1 MELHKFLPAAILK
14 DGFAL
19 AQASAYPRRAGLPRV
34 PRRAGNPEEIF
45 GGRGQKPLAFFK
57 GMGHNVPMAKNQ
69 SMNELFSWL
78 RTQPNDVAADTLYR
92 LLYEEG
98 LTEAS
103 QAYVRTL
110 LRKTNM
116 GNGQKSDNEILTDSF
131 LTQYHAYRALGL
143 TSEDAGQLLGV
154 SKDRMRRLLLGD
166 NITNLHAHK
175 RLLEAELTAELTL
188 KRDCLM
194 TVGTA
199 AAANGNVKAALAIL
213 ERRWPK
219 EWGKREMNI
228 QATNVTLSSDDNAQR
243 AMAAQERLMEIRKQ
257 RNAED

>member
-1 MELHKFLPAAILK
+1 
-14 DGFAL
+14 
-19 AQASAYPRRAGLPRV
+19 
-34 PRRAGNPEEIF
+34 
-45 GGRGQKPLAFFK
+45 
-57 GMGHNVPMAKNQ
+57 MGHNVPMAKNQ

-110 LRKTNM
+110 IRKTNM

-199 AAANGNVKAALAIL
+199 AANGNVKAALAIL

-228 QATNVTLSSDDNAQR
+228 QATNVTLSSDDNVQR